1 MRILMKHQRR
11 LGNGWCHGKPVGE
24 LPVLF
29 LRRMRNVAVANNMT
43 DMMRSIPD
51 KYHSVV

>member
-11 LGNGWCHGKPVGE
+11 LGNGWSHGKPVGE

-29 LRRMRNVAVANNMT
+29 LRRMRNVAEANDMT
-43 DMMRSIPD
+43 DMMRSISN
-51 KYHSVV
+51 KYDSVV